1 MSLYDAVFDEKGLKI
16 EEYPCSSLADAII
29 FADTSLASHLRATV
43 PSLDKALD
51 PKFSVLSLGKHYF
64 LLSVKRRIPP
74 PDDKVPKHIC
84 MPTTFDTRNKR
95 TNLC

>member
-1 MSLYDAVFDEKGLKI
+1 MFDEKGPKI

-29 FADTSLASHLRATV
+29 FTETLFASQLQAMI

-64 LLSVKRRIPP
+64 LLSVKRGIPLL
-74 PDDKVPKHIC
+74 DDMVPKD
-84 MPTTFDTRNKR
+84 MVQS
-95 TNLC
+95 